1 MEICIDVYRHWL
13 YQNLSKRSRRQRV
26 LTTYPSRTIGYL
38 LVPKTVANTAMLMIG
53 FALLTALAAQIRF
66 HIPGTPVPVTGQTF
80 AVLLAG
86 AALGSKAG
94 AGSQLIYWLMGAI
107 GLPVFAQ
114 QSGGWGAATGATFGY
129 LFGFIV
135 AAWVVGA
142 LAERGNDRTVRR
154 AIPEFLVG
162 SLVIYAFGIPW
173 LMYSVPS
180 IETIGDALTVGFMPF
195 IVFDLVKIVLAG
207 LALPA
212 AWKISGA

>member
-1 MEICIDVYRHWL
+1 M
-13 YQNLSKRSRRQRV
+13 Q
-26 LTTYPSRTIGYL
+26 TTYPSPSGARTLADVY
-38 LVPKTVANTAMLMIG
+38 VPRTAVNTAALMIG

-86 AALGSKAG
+86 AALGMRAG

-114 QSGGWGAATGATFGY
+114 ADGGWTAATGATFGY

-135 AAWVVGA
+135 AAGVIGL
-142 LAERGNDRTVRR
+142 LAERGMDRTVRS
-154 AIPEFLVG
+154 AIPAFIIGNVI
-162 SLVIYAFGIPW
+162 IYAFGVPW
-173 LMYSVPS
+173 LYYSV
-180 IETIGDALTVGFMPF
+180 DAFTSMGQAIAAGLTPF
-195 IVFDLVKIVLAG
+195 IAADVIKIVLAG

-212 AWKISGA
+212 AWRLTDRIRSDT

>member
-1 MEICIDVYRHWL
+1 VH
-13 YQNLSKRSRRQRV
+13 
-26 LTTYPSRTIGYL
+26 TTYPSRTIANVF
-38 LVPKTVANTAMLMIG
+38 VPKTAVNTALLMIG

-86 AALGSKAG
+86 AALGSRAG
-94 AGSQLIYWLMGAI
+94 AGSQLIYWLMGAV

-114 QSGGWGAATGATFGY
+114 QSGGWEAATGATFGY

-142 LAERGNDRTVRR
+142 LAERGKDRKIVT
-154 AIPEFLVG
+154 AMPAFLVG
-162 SLVIYAFGIPW
+162 NLVIYAFGIPW

-180 IETIGDALTVGFMPF
+180 IETVGAALAVGFMPF
-195 IVFDLVKIVLAG
+195 IAFDFAKIVLAG
-207 LALPA
+207 LALPT
-212 AWKISGA
+212 AWKTTERRTTDD

>member
-1 MEICIDVYRHWL
+1 VH
-13 YQNLSKRSRRQRV
+13 
-26 LTTYPSRTIGYL
+26 TTYPSRTIANVF
-38 LVPKTVANTAMLMIG
+38 VPRTAVNTALLMIG

-86 AALGSKAG
+86 AALGSRAG
-94 AGSQLIYWLMGAI
+94 AGSQLIYWLMGAA

-114 QSGGWGAATGATFGY
+114 QSGGWEAATGATFGY

-142 LAERGNDRTVRR
+142 LAERGKDRRIVT
-154 AIPEFLVG
+154 AMPAFLVG
-162 SLVIYAFGIPW
+162 NLVIYAFGIPW

-180 IETIGDALTVGFMPF
+180 IETVGGALAVGFMPF
-195 IVFDLVKIVLAG
+195 IAFDFAKIVLAG
-207 LALPA
+207 LALPT
-212 AWKISGA
+212 AWKTTERRTTDD

>member
-1 MEICIDVYRHWL
+1 VH
-13 YQNLSKRSRRQRV
+13 
-26 LTTYPSRTIGYL
+26 TTYPSRTIANVF
-38 LVPKTVANTAMLMIG
+38 VPKTAVNTALLMIG

-86 AALGSKAG
+86 AALGSRAG
-94 AGSQLIYWLMGAI
+94 AGSQLIYWLMGAA

-114 QSGGWGAATGATFGY
+114 QSGGWEAATGATFGY

-142 LAERGNDRTVRR
+142 LAERGKDRKIVT
-154 AIPEFLVG
+154 AMPAFLVG
-162 SLVIYAFGIPW
+162 NLVIYAFGIPW

-180 IETIGDALTVGFMPF
+180 IETVGAALAVGFMPF
-195 IVFDLVKIVLAG
+195 IAFDFAKIVLAG
-207 LALPA
+207 LALPT
-212 AWKISGA
+212 AWKTTGRRTTDD

>member
-1 MEICIDVYRHWL
+1 MLAVPESVSTKTEATVR
-13 YQNLSKRSRRQRV
+13 
-26 LTTYPSRTIGYL
+26 TTYPSRTIANVF
-38 LVPKTVANTAMLMIG
+38 VPRTAANTAMLMVG
-53 FALLTALAAQIRF
+53 FALLTALSAQIRF

-114 QSGGWGAATGATFGY
+114 QSGGWEAATGATFGY
-129 LFGFIV
+129 LFGFV
-135 AAWVVGA
+135 AAAWVVGA

-154 AIPEFLVG
+154 AIPEFLAG
-162 SLVIYAFGIPW
+162 NLVIYAFGIPW
-173 LMYSVPS
+173 LMYSIPS
-180 IETIGDALTVGFMPF
+180 IETVGAALTVGFVPF
-195 IVFDLVKIVLAG
+195 IAFDLIKITLAG

-212 AWKISGA
+212 AWKITGAS